1 MKEIEMNRTLNL
13 HPEGIAFIDGS
24 YVPIAEAS
32 IPLMDWG
39 FTRGDACQ
47 DTVSVRNGAF
57 FRLQD
62 HLDRFEQSCA
72 RLRYTMPVERK
83 GIETVLKSC
92 VEMTGLANATVQ
104 MIMTRGLG
112 PSGSRD
118 PRLCKNRFMAF
129 CVPFVVVANEE
140 QRKRGLSVWISSRW
154 RLPPDSVPSQVKN
167 YNWIDFVLSLYD
179 AYDAG
184 CETSLMKNHLGTIS
198 EGPGFNVFAL
208 TGKVL
213 STPGYNVLEG
223 ITRRSVIEICREIG
237 QPVDVKSI
245 SESDLISADELFACS
260 TAGGIMPITSVNGK
274 PIGSGKPGALTTRLG
289 EIYWTKR
296 DQGWHATPVDEL

>member
-1 MKEIEMNRTLNL
+1 MNQSPNAHL
-13 HPEGIAFIDGS
+13 EGVAFINGH
-24 YVPIAEAS
+24 YVPVAEAS
-32 IPLMDWG
+32 VPLMDWG

-62 HLDRFEQSCA
+62 HLDRFEESCT
-72 RLRYTMPVERK
+72 RLRYEMPVERK
-83 GIETVLKSC
+83 EIEEILKSC
-92 VEMTGLANATVQ
+92 VRMTGLVNATVQ

-140 QRKRGLSVWISSRW
+140 QRRRGLSVKVSSRW
-154 RLPPDSVPSQVKN
+154 RLPPDSVPSQIKN

-213 STPGYNVLEG
+213 ATPGYNVLEG
-223 ITRRSVIEICREIG
+223 ITRRCVIEICCELG
-237 QPVDVKSI
+237 QPLEVGSI
-245 SESDLISADELFACS
+245 SESDLIGADEVFACS

-274 PIGSGKPGALTTRLG
+274 PIGDGKPGSLTTRLA
-289 EIYWTKR
+289 ETYWSKR
-296 DQGWHATPVDEL
+296 DQGWHSTSVDTL

>member
-1 MKEIEMNRTLNL
+1 MNRPLNL
-13 HPEGIAFIDGS
+13 HPEGIAFIDDR

-47 DTVSVRNGAF
+47 DTVSVRKGAF

-62 HLDRFEQSCA
+62 HLDRFEESCT
-72 RLRYTMPVERK
+72 RLRYTMPVGRN
-83 GIETVLKSC
+83 GIEKVLKSC
-92 VEMTGLANATVQ
+92 VEMTGLADATVQ
-104 MIMTRGLG
+104 MIMTRGSG
-112 PSGSRD
+112 PAGSRD

-140 QRKRGLSVWISSRW
+140 QRTRGLSVRISSRW

-167 YNWIDFVLSLYD
+167 YNWIDFVLSLFD

-184 CETSLMKNHLGTIS
+184 CETSLLRNHLGTIS

-208 TGKVL
+208 TGGVL
-213 STPGYNVLEG
+213 ATPGYNVLEG
-223 ITRRSVIEICREIG
+223 ITRRCVIEICREIG
-237 QPVDVKSI
+237 QPIEMKSI
-245 SESDLISADELFACS
+245 HESDLIGADEIFISS
-260 TAGGIMPITSVNGK
+260 TAGGIMPVTSINGK
-274 PIGSGKPGALTTRLG
+274 PVGAGKPGALTTQLSQ
-289 EIYWTKR
+289 IYWTKR